1 MIQERSFGKAQTG
14 EWIKL
19 YSLENPS
26 GFKAEIMNYGAILV
40 NLFVPNQKG
49 ELADVVLGYDK
60 VEAYFDNPNY
70 FGATVGPIANRTAS
84 ASFEL
89 DGVMYQL
96 DKNDGENNLHTS
108 HDKGLHKR
116 IYSVSIEEEANSITF
131 TTSMSDG
138 ELGLPG
144 NREFSIT
151 YTLTADDALE
161 IDYKGI
167 TDKKTIMN
175 LTNHSYFNLK
185 GHNQG
190 NIENEKLWLKAE
202 GFTEVAEGSIPTGN
216 IINVKETPFD
226 FTSLTVIGA
235 HIQDDDEQL
244 KRGQGYDHNF
254 VNGIASDTLSKVA
267 MVVDEAAGRT
277 MEVYTDLPGIQIY
290 TGNGIGEHTGKGG
303 AVYKARSGIALE
315 TQYYPN
321 SANESGFFQ
330 PIITPDMPYETTTVY
345 KFL

>member
-1 MIQERSFGKAQTG
+1 MIQERSFGKARSG
-14 EWIKL
+14 EGIKL
-19 YSLENPS
+19 YTLENTN
-26 GFKAEIMNYGAILV
+26 GIKAEIMNYGAILV

-70 FGATVGPIANRTAS
+70 FGATVGPIANRTAN
-84 ASFEL
+84 ANFEL

-96 DKNDGENNLHTS
+96 DKNDGENNLHTN

-116 IYSVSIEEEANSITF
+116 IYSVSTDEEANSVTF
-131 TTSMSDG
+131 TTTMNDG
-138 ELGLPG
+138 ELGVPG

-151 YTLTADDALE
+151 YALTADDALE
-161 IDYKGI
+161 IDYKGT
-167 TDKKTIMN
+167 TDKKTVMN

-190 NIENEKLWLKAE
+190 NIENEKLWLKAD
-202 GFTEVAEGSIPTGN
+202 GFTEVVEGAIPTGA
-216 IINVKETPFD
+216 IIDVKGTPFD
-226 FTSLTVIGA
+226 FTSLTVIGD

-244 KRGQGYDHNF
+244 KIGKGYDHNF
-254 VNGIASDTLSKVA
+254 VSGIESGTLSKVA

-277 MEVYTDLPGIQIY
+277 MEVYTDLPGVQFY
-290 TGNGIGEHTGKGG
+290 TGNNIGEHTGKGG
-303 AVYKARSGIALE
+303 AVYNARSGLALE
-315 TQYYPN
+315 TQHYPN
-321 SANESGFFQ
+321 SINEKSFPQ
-330 PIITPDMPYETTTVY
+330 PIVTPDMPYEATTVY